1 MRVCCAAMNNVVSQT
16 SLSGVRTWLGLVMGM
31 IVLMVAV
38 GGITRLTDSG
48 LSMVTWEP
56 ILGTIPP
63 MSEAQW
69 QHRFEQYK
77 QFPEFQKLRPDMSL
91 DQFKSIF
98 FWEYF
103 HRLLGR
109 MLGLVYALPLFWFWI
124 RGRLNL
130 PGLKLKLSIG
140 LLLGGGQGLMGWYMV
155 KSGLADNPF
164 VSHYRLAAHLGLA
177 FIVFV
182 YLLWIFL
189 TIYPFTHKESR
200 ASRVAIGW
208 AYLLLGLLVVQIVW
222 GAFVAGLNA
231 GFIYNTFPT
240 MQGHWIP
247 PFWNHLQPLWKNFL
261 DNPATVQL
269 LHRVIGTILG
279 GATLA
284 AWVLLRFDRTVDGRK
299 RLALNVFTVLMIF
312 QFWLG
317 VLTLLLMVP
326 IALGTMH
333 QVTACLLLGVSC
345 GMLYTFR
352 GGNGIIEK
360 KGADN
365 RCVMQDQ

>member
-1 MRVCCAAMNNVVSQT
+1 MNIADTNK
-16 SLSGVRTWLGLVMGM
+16 SLSGVRVWLGLVMGM

-38 GGITRLTDSG
+38 GGITRLTESG

-69 QHRFEQYK
+69 QHRFDQYK
-77 QFPEFQKLRPDMSL
+77 QFPEFKKLRPDMSL

-109 MLGLVYALPLFWFWI
+109 MLGLVYALPLFWFWV
-124 RGRLNL
+124 RGVLRV
-130 PGLKLKLSIG
+130 PGLKLKLLLG

-155 KSGLADNPF
+155 KSGLVDNPL

-177 FIVFV
+177 FMVFF

-189 TIYPFTHKESR
+189 TIFPFAHKELK
-200 ASRVAIGW
+200 ASKFAVRW
-208 AYLLLGLLVVQIVW
+208 AYALFFLLVIQIVW

-231 GFIYNTFPT
+231 GYIYNTFPT

-247 PFWNHLQPLWKNFL
+247 PFWNHLQPLWKNFV

-269 LHRVIGTILG
+269 IHRVVGTTLG
-279 GATLA
+279 CATLI
-284 AWVLLRFDRTVDGRK
+284 AWALLRFDQSVVGRK
-299 RLALNVFTVLMIF
+299 RLAINTFTVLMIF
-312 QFWLG
+312 QFWVGL
-317 VLTLLLMVP
+317 LTLLLMVP
-326 IALGTMH
+326 VALATIH
-333 QVTACLLLGVSC
+333 QVTACLLLGTSC
-345 GMLYTFR
+345 FMLYTFCGR
-352 GGNGIIEK
+352 NGVLEQQEQVSS
-360 KGADN
+360 A
-365 RCVMQDQ
+365 

>member
-1 MRVCCAAMNNVVSQT
+1 MNRTEINK
-16 SLSGVRTWLGLVMGM
+16 SLSGVRTWLGLVMGL

-38 GGITRLTDSG
+38 GGITRLTESG

-69 QHRFEQYK
+69 QHRFDQYK

-98 FWEYF
+98 FWEYL

-124 RGRLNL
+124 RGALSI
-130 PGLKLKLSIG
+130 PGLKLKLLFG
-140 LLLGGGQGLMGWYMV
+140 LLLGGGQGVMGWYMV
-155 KSGLADNPF
+155 KSGLVDNPL

-177 FIVFV
+177 FMVFC

-189 TIYPFTHKESR
+189 TLFPFAQKEPK
-200 ASRVAIGW
+200 ASRSAMRW
-208 AYLLLGLLVVQIVW
+208 ANILVFMLVVQIVW

-247 PFWNHLQPLWKNFL
+247 PFWNHLQPVWKNFI
-261 DNPATVQL
+261 DNPATVQWM
-269 LHRVIGTILG
+269 HRVIGMLLG
-279 GATLA
+279 GMTLL
-284 AWVLLRFDRTVDGRK
+284 AWVLMRLDSTITGRK
-299 RLALNVFTVLMIF
+299 RTAIHMFTVLMIL

-317 VLTLLLMVP
+317 LLTLLLIVP
-326 IALGTMH
+326 VVLATMH
-333 QVTACLLLGVSC
+333 QVTACLLLGTSC
-345 GMLYTFR
+345 FMLYTFTGR
-352 GGNGIIEK
+352 NGILDQQEQVT
-360 KGADN
+360 GA
-365 RCVMQDQ
+365 